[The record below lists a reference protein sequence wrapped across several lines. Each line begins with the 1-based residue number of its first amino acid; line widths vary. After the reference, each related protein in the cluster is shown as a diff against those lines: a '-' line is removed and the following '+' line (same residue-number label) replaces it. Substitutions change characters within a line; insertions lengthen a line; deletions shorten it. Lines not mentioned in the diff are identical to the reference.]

1 MNWATIMCWT
11 LLLLAAFFCENV
23 TSKGGRG
30 GARGAARGRGRSS
43 SSSSRM
49 RMKPAPRYSSSSGS
63 AFRVAAAASAGA
75 AAGVAAGAIAGVA
88 GRRMSGEVGPN
99 NDLET
104 ELYYGNQ
111 TREGVYS
118 YRWTSGTDP
127 WGMEPNLSLC
137 LTLGF
142 FQLFPL

>member
-1 MNWATIMCWT
+1 MNWATVTCWT

-43 SSSSRM
+43 SSSRVRVKS
-49 RMKPAPRYSSSSGS
+49 APRYSSSGS

-75 AAGVAAGAIAGVA
+75 AAGAAAGAIAGVA
-88 GRRMSGEVGPN
+88 GRRISGEVGM
-99 NDLET
+99 NDGLET
-104 ELYYGNQ
+104 EVYYGNQ

-118 YRWTSGTDP
+118 FRWTSGTDH

-137 LTLGF
+137 LTWVSF
-142 FQLFPL
+142 SCFLFRD

>member
-1 MNWATIMCWT
+1 MNWAAVTCWT

-30 GARGAARGRGRSS
+30 GARGAARGRSRSS

-49 RMKPAPRYSSSSGS
+49 RMKSAPRYSSSGS

-75 AAGVAAGAIAGVA
+75 AAGAAAGAVAGAA
-88 GRRMSGEVGPN
+88 GRRMSGEVGTSVN
-99 NDLET
+99 LERD
-104 ELYYGNQ
+104 LYYSNQ
-111 TREGVYS
+111 TGEGIYS
-118 YRWTSGTDP
+118 YRWTSGTDR
-127 WGMEPNLSLC
+127 GGVEPNLSLC

-142 FQLFPL
+142 FQLFHP